1 MNSSTKIIAFSNHK
15 GGVGKTTT
23 TASIGSILA
32 KYGYKVLIVDLDAQA
47 NLTSSITN
55 TTDYQS
61 IYEILVNNEMPR
73 PLSVKENLDLI
84 PSSQELALADL
95 QLASVISREFILSR
109 ALSSVK
115 DQYDF
120 ILMDCPP
127 SLGLLTLNACSFAN
141 EIVIPLVAEVLPF
154 KGLTMINEFIKNIHD
169 LLNPSAHITGVLLT
183 RWEKTNLT
191 SGIEQQLRSSWGNLI
206 FDVKIRKNITIA
218 EAPLESSNIVE
229 YAPNSHGAQDYIVFT
244 SELLSR
250 VQ

>member
-1 MNSSTKIIAFSNHK
+1 MNSSTKIIAFANHK

-32 KYGYKVLIVDLDAQA
+32 KYGYKVLLVDLDAQA

-109 ALSSVK
+109 ALSSIK

-141 EIVIPLVAEVLPF
+141 EIAQVQHRTAI
-154 KGLTMINEFIKNIHD
+154 
-169 LLNPSAHITGVLLT
+169 PSAGV
-183 RWEKTNLT
+183 
-191 SGIEQQLRSSWGNLI
+191 
-206 FDVKIRKNITIA
+206 A
-218 EAPLESSNIVE
+218 
-229 YAPNSHGAQDYIVFT
+229 
-244 SELLSR
+244 
-250 VQ
+250 

>member
-1 MNSSTKIIAFSNHK
+1 MNSSTKIIAFANHK

-32 KYGYKVLIVDLDAQA
+32 KYGYKVLLVDLDAQA

-95 QLASVISREFILSR
+95 QLASVMSREFILSR

-218 EAPLESSNIVE
+218 EAPLESSNIVD

>member
-1 MNSSTKIIAFSNHK
+1 MNSSTKIIAFANHK

-32 KYGYKVLIVDLDAQA
+32 KYGYKVLLVDLDAQA

-61 IYEILVNNEMPR
+61 IYGILVNNEMPR

-95 QLASVISREFILSR
+95 QLASVMSREFILSR

>member
-1 MNSSTKIIAFSNHK
+1 MNSSTKIIAFANHK

-32 KYGYKVLIVDLDAQA
+32 KYGYKVLLVDLDAQA

-120 ILMDCPP
+120 ILMDCP

>member
-1 MNSSTKIIAFSNHK
+1 MNSSTKIIAFANHK

-229 YAPNSHGAQDYIVFT
+229 YSPNSHGAQDYIVFT

>member
-1 MNSSTKIIAFSNHK
+1 MNSSTKIIAFANHK

-32 KYGYKVLIVDLDAQA
+32 KYGYKVLLVDLDAQA
-47 NLTSSITN
+47 NLTSSIIN

-95 QLASVISREFILSR
+95 QLASVMSREFILSR